1 MSNYADWQEI
11 VDRYTKLADEIDF
24 VKFPEKP
31 HKTEKETHAQ
41 FGARMDA
48 YESDFDKVRQSIKQA
63 GRKRQEFFDKLENE
77 IFQWFKLDRNNPKVQ
92 KAWSIA
98 YERGHSNGYNEVISY
113 FEDLIELL

>member
-11 VDRYTKLADEIDF
+11 VDRYTKLADEVGF
-24 VKFPEKP
+24 ERFPEKP
-31 HKTEKETHAQ
+31 HKADKETHAE

-48 YESDFDKVRQSIKQA
+48 YESDFDKVRRANKQA
-63 GRKRQEFFDKLENE
+63 GRKRQEFFDKLESE
-77 IFQWFKLDRNNPKVQ
+77 IFQWFNLDRNNHKVQ

-98 YERGHSNGYNEVISY
+98 YERGHSAGYSEVISY